1 MHDSDSD
8 GENSDDYEEDETNL
22 SEDKKRVLKFFDEG
36 TEAELA
42 GIQGC
47 SKKKVL
53 CITELRPLE
62 GWNDLVSYDTIALL
76 FACCKFG
83 LRGLDLLN
91 PDSRTQKQRAF

>member
-22 SEDKKRVLKFFDEG
+22 SEDKRRVLKFFDEG

-62 GWNDLVSYDTIALL
+62 GWNDLVSDDTMLCFLL
-76 FACCKFG
+76 VA
-83 LRGLDLLN
+83 N
-91 PDSRTQKQRAF
+91 PVSAYAGWTF